1 MKTIRKVAVVGGGT
15 MGRQIALNAAISGY
29 ETKVTDTIPAVRENV
44 RKWAEDY
51 LAGRIA
57 KGRMTAEQVD
67 EIRTR
72 FSVADSTE
80 EAVFCVVVPVQ
91 ADSIPTVTA
100 ARPAITHF
108 TVVFIIAVISIP
120 KDYLLSAI
128 TIIL

>member
-57 KGRMTAEQVD
+57 KGKMTEEQVAD
-67 EIRTR
+67 IKARFRVTDDLAAAVKDVDVVIRYIMYGDIKG
-72 FSVADSTE
+72 FNFKNADVNGDNKINAADIVE
-80 EAVFCVVVPVQ
+80 VVN
-91 ADSIPTVTA
+91 
-100 ARPAITHF
+100 
-108 TVVFIIAVISIP
+108 IIKP
-120 KDYLLSAI
+120 NK
-128 TIIL
+128 